1 MSLAVRTIQRR
12 IVRALLVNTPTYGS
26 HLRSIPLGLLYIIS
40 SCRRAG
46 HDVSLLDG
54 GVFRSREAFEKELL
68 AGDFDTVGF
77 SAMTHN
83 FGEVVR
89 LVSFIRNRRPGMT
102 ILIGGVHASAAWEQ
116 VAAVCPEC
124 FVMTGEG
131 EEAMPLVFDAME
143 GRGALADVPGL
154 VWHENGVL
162 RHNRPRP
169 VDDLDAL
176 ALPAYDLV
184 DFSDY
189 TIGAHGMYF
198 KRKPLTTI
206 ITSRGCPFHCS
217 FCAKSVLTGDTWRP
231 RSPEGVLDEIELL
244 MHRYGIREIHFED
257 DNIALDEDRFRKIC
271 QGIIDRGID
280 ITWKCPHGI
289 YATHL
294 AQDTFELMARS
305 GCYSLSFGIESGN
318 DQVLAMAHKTSNTAG
333 LRKTVEAAR
342 RAGIQVIGFFILGLE
357 GETPQ
362 TIRETIDF
370 AKSLPLDAA
379 QFNLC
384 VPFIGTQ
391 IRETYLDLGYISDR
405 DLDTYDVDHA
415 VVNLPGL
422 STKDMK
428 RWRLRAFLEFYSRPS
443 IFLRNLRAV
452 SSVDVMKALFF
463 RLRNIWRA

>member
-102 ILIGGVHASAAWEQ
+102 ILIGGVH
-116 VAAVCPEC
+116 
-124 FVMTGEG
+124 
-131 EEAMPLVFDAME
+131 AMPLVFDAME